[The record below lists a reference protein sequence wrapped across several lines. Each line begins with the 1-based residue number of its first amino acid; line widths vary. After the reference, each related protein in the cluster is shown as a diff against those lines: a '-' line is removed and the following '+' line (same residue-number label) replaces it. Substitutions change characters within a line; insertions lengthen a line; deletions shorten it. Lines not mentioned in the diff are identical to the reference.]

1 MPGMI
6 RRRGRNSWQIS
17 VSAGFDPAT
26 GRRIRIWRTI
36 RGTRRDAELALA
48 KLLNEVAHGLPADP
62 GRMTVEL
69 WLRRWLEIKRPTVSS
84 KTYETYELLV
94 RRYLIPALGRHRL
107 SQLHPYH
114 VQEMLSKLLEAGK
127 SPKTVLHAH
136 RALHA
141 ALGDGVRQQVLGRN
155 VCDLV
160 RPPKVPVRELRV
172 LTEEELQRLLRAAEG
187 TRLRVPVLLAALCG
201 LRCGEALA
209 LKWEDVDLEGG
220 VLYVRRTLEE
230 TRSGL
235 AFKEP
240 KTNRFRAVAMPP
252 VVAEALREHR
262 RTQAAERLKAGPSW
276 QDYGLVCPARNGVPW
291 RPSNFKRDFEAFV
304 RKNGFEGLTFHA
316 LRHTHATLLIRA
328 GADIKV
334 VASRL
339 GHSTPRLTLDTY
351 GHLLPGAQEDA
362 IRRLMDRLSKVN
374 R

>member
-6 RRRGRNSWQIS
+6 RRRGQNSWQIAVS
-17 VSAGFDPAT
+17 VGFDPRT
-26 GRRIRIWRTI
+26 GRRVRVWKTV
-36 RGTRRDAELALA
+36 RGTRRDAALALA
-48 KLLNEVAHGLPADP
+48 KLLNEVAHGLPTDP
-62 GRMTVEL
+62 GKTTVAE
-69 WLRRWLEIKRPTVSS
+69 WLRSWLEIKRSMVCA

-114 VQEMLSKLLEAGK
+114 VQETLSKLLEAGK
-127 SPKTVLHAH
+127 HPKTVLHVF
-136 RALHA
+136 RTLHA
-141 ALGDGVRQQVLGRN
+141 ALADAVRQQILGRN

-201 LRCGEALA
+201 LRRGEVLA
-209 LKWEDVDLEGG
+209 LRWEDVNLEDG

-240 KTNRFRAVAMPP
+240 KTNRFRAVALPP
-252 VVAEALREHR
+252 MVVEALREHR
-262 RTQAAERLKAGPSW
+262 RAQAVERLRAGPRW
-276 QDYGLVCPARNGVPW
+276 QDHGLVCAARNGVPW

-304 RKNGFEGLTFHA
+304 MKNGFEGLTFHM
-316 LRHTHATLLIRA
+316 LRHSHASHLIRA

-362 IRRLMDRLSKVN
+362 VRRLMDRLSKVS